1 MSDKE
6 ETENVSIQQQE
17 EPIYEL
23 TIKDNLFEQ
32 LDITPHR
39 TGGYW
44 NSIFFIL
51 FSTLGSGAIILPIT
65 MKEMGV
71 IPSTLLLLLCAI
83 VSYFTVMILVLEGFN
98 QNKYCFSDL
107 VKEKFGNVTLIIVDI
122 CFHTGN
128 LLGIIVFN
136 KISKIYI
143 IH

>member
-1 MSDKE
+1 MADKE
-6 ETENVSIQQQE
+6 EYDNVVFQPE

-23 TIKDNLFEQ
+23 TIKDNLFDQ
-32 LDITPHR
+32 LNISPLR

-51 FSTLGSGAIILPIT
+51 FSTLGSGTIILPIT

-71 IPSTLLLLLCAI
+71 IPATILLLLCAI
-83 VSYFTVMILVLEGFN
+83 ISYFTVIILVLEGFN
-98 QNKYCFSDL
+98 HNKYCFSDL
-107 VKEKFGNVTLIIVDI
+107 IKEKFGDVTLIIVDI

-136 KISKIYI
+136 KISKL
-143 IH
+143 